1 MIIVKKFNDVSEL
14 QKLQRI
20 ACSVPE
26 DVYLHSMDD
35 SIMVDAKSF
44 INLFTLDF
52 SKPVKVVTDS
62 VYVIRRLE
70 LASRTKLAARKA

>member
-52 SKPVKVVTDS
+52 S
-62 VYVIRRLE
+62 
-70 LASRTKLAARKA
+70 

>member
-1 MIIVKKFNDVSEL
+1 MKYSSYYKWRWIQFNDVSEL

-52 SKPVKVVTDS
+52 SEPVKIVTES
-62 VYVIRRLE
+62 EEVGKE
-70 LASRTKLAARKA
+70 FQKL

>member
-1 MIIVKKFNDVSEL
+1 MIIEKKFNSVSEL
-14 QKLQRI
+14 QELQRI
-20 ACSVPE
+20 ACSVSE

-52 SKPVKVVTDS
+52 SQTVKIVTESDE
-62 VYVIRRLE
+62 VG
-70 LASRTKLAARKA
+70 KLFSKF

>member
-1 MIIVKKFNDVSEL
+1 MVVVKKFNDVAEL
-14 QKLQRI
+14 QRLQRL

-26 DVYLHSMDD
+26 NVFLHSMDD

-52 SKPVKVVTDS
+52 SQPVKIVTES
-62 VYVIRRLE
+62 ETVGKE
-70 LASRTKLAARKA
+70 FEKL